1 MSSLAG
7 IVLVGGLGARSRSV
21 FLSGPKS
28 MAPVA
33 NRPFL
38 EYLLAKLRLDGI
50 RYVVLC
56 VGYRRSEVQG
66 HFHKGTKWGLELRYS
81 IEEELLGNAGAI
93 KKAARMIDAP
103 ALFVFNGDS
112 LVGLDVQAMWDFH
125 HRRGALATVAL
136 VASNRNSRYRRV
148 VMDKK
153 GAVTAFRD
161 QQTNWSANENGNGN
175 GLVNTGAYLLSRQF
189 VDSIPDKRPVS
200 MEDEILP
207 RLIGSG
213 LYGFVTNGLF
223 LDIGVPD
230 DLARAQHELPM
241 RWKV

>member
-1 MSSLAG
+1 
-7 IVLVGGLGARSRSV
+7 
-21 FLSGPKS
+21 

-50 RYVVLC
+50 RHVVLC

-81 IEEELLGNAGAI
+81 IEEELLGDAGAV

-103 ALFVFNGDS
+103 TIFVFNGDS
-112 LVGLDVQAMWDFH
+112 LVGLDVNAMWDFH
-125 HRRGALATVAL
+125 HSRRALATVAL
-136 VASNRNSRYRRV
+136 VASDRTSRYRRV
-148 VMDKK
+148 VTDNNC
-153 GAVTAFRD
+153 AVTAFHD
-161 QQTNWSANENGNGN
+161 KQSDSDASENGKS
-175 GLVNTGAYLLSRQF
+175 LVNTGAYVLSRQF
-189 VDSIPDKRPVS
+189 IDLIPDERPVS
-200 MEDEILP
+200 MEEEMLP
-207 RLIGSG
+207 MLVGSG

>member
-1 MSSLAG
+1 
-7 IVLVGGLGARSRSV
+7 LVGGLGTRSRSV

-125 HRRGALATVAL
+125 HSRRALATVAL
-136 VASNRNSRYRRV
+136 VASNRTSRYRRV
-148 VMDKK
+148 LMDEN

-161 QQTNWSANENGNGN
+161 QQANGRTNENGN

-200 MEDEILP
+200 MENEVLP
-207 RLIGSG
+207 LLIGSG
-213 LYGFVTNGLF
+213 LYGFVTSGLF

>member
-1 MSSLAG
+1 
-7 IVLVGGLGARSRSV
+7 
-21 FLSGPKS
+21 

-38 EYLLAKLRLDGI
+38 EYLLAKLRVDGI
-50 RYVVLC
+50 RHVVLC

-66 HFHKGTKWGLELRYS
+66 HFHKGTKWGLELDYS
-81 IEEELLGNAGAI
+81 VEEELLGNAGAV

-112 LVGLDVQAMWDFH
+112 LVGLDVHEMLNFH
-125 HRRGALATVAL
+125 HSHKAMATMAL
-136 VASNRNSRYRRV
+136 VDSNRTSRYRRV
-148 VMDKK
+148 LTDENA
-153 GAVTAFRD
+153 AVTAFVD
-161 QQTNWSANENGNGN
+161 QENDWNGNGN
-175 GLVNTGAYLLSRQF
+175 VAAKVNTGAYILSRQF
-189 VDSIPDKRPVS
+189 VDLIPNRPTS
-200 MEDEILP
+200 LEDEMLP
-207 RLIGSG
+207 MLVGFG

>member
-1 MSSLAG
+1 
-7 IVLVGGLGARSRSV
+7 
-21 FLSGPKS
+21 

-38 EYLLAKLRLDGI
+38 EYLLAKLRFDGI
-50 RYVVLC
+50 RDIVLC

-66 HFHKGTKWGLELRYS
+66 HFRKGTKWGLELRYS
-81 IEEELLGNAGAI
+81 VEEELLGNAGAV

-112 LVGLDVQAMWDFH
+112 LVGLDVHEMLQFH
-125 HRRGALATVAL
+125 HRRSALATMAL
-136 VASNRNSRYRRV
+136 VSSNRTSRYRRV
-148 VMDKK
+148 LTNEN

-161 QQTNWSANENGNGN
+161 DRDWNNNDNDNTGM
-175 GLVNTGAYLLSRQF
+175 LNTGAYILSREF
-189 VDSIPDKRPVS
+189 IDLIPDQHPAS
-200 MEDEILP
+200 LEDEMLP
-207 RLIGSG
+207 KLIGCG
-213 LYGFVTNGLF
+213 LFGFVTNALF

>member
-1 MSSLAG
+1 
-7 IVLVGGLGARSRSV
+7 
-21 FLSGPKS
+21 

-38 EYLLAKLRLDGI
+38 EYLLAKLRREGI
-50 RYVVLC
+50 RQVVLC

-66 HFHKGTKWGLELRYS
+66 HFHKGTKWGLQLSYS
-81 IEEELLGNAGAI
+81 IEQELLGNAGAV

-125 HRRGALATVAL
+125 HSRKALATVAL
-136 VASNRNSRYRRV
+136 VASNRTSRYGRV
-148 VMDKK
+148 FTYEN
-153 GAVTAFRD
+153 GAIAALRD
-161 QQTNWSANENGNGN
+161 QRSDWSGNENGE

-189 VDSIPDKRPVS
+189 INLIPDERPVS
-200 MEDEILP
+200 IEDEMLP
-207 RLIGSG
+207 MLIGSG

-230 DLARAQHELPM
+230 DLARAQQELPM

>member
-1 MSSLAG
+1 MNSLAG

-21 FLSGPKS
+21 FLRGAKS

-38 EYLLAKLRLDGI
+38 EYLLAKLRFDGI
-50 RYVVLC
+50 RHVVLC

-66 HFHKGTKWGLELRYS
+66 HFHKGTKWGIELHYS
-81 IEEELLGNAGAI
+81 VEEELLGNAGAV
-93 KKAARMIDAP
+93 KKAARMIDASD
-103 ALFVFNGDS
+103 LFIFNGDS
-112 LVGLDVQAMWDFH
+112 LVGLDVHEMLKFH
-125 HRRGALATVAL
+125 HSHKALATMAL
-136 VASNRNSRYRRV
+136 VTSNRTSRYRRV
-148 VMDKK
+148 WTDENN
-153 GAVTAFRD
+153 AVTAFRD
-161 QQTNWSANENGNGN
+161 QPSDWNGNEHDAGM
-175 GLVNTGAYLLSRQF
+175 VNTGAYILSREF
-189 VDSIPDKRPVS
+189 VDLIPDQRPVS
-200 MEDEILP
+200 LEDEMLP
-207 RLIGSG
+207 MLIGCG

>member
-7 IVLVGGLGARSRSV
+7 IVLVGGLGTRSRSV

-50 RYVVLC
+50 RHVVLC

-81 IEEELLGNAGAI
+81 IEEELLGNAGAV

-103 ALFVFNGDS
+103 ALFVFNGDA
-112 LVGLDVQAMWDFH
+112 LVGLDVSAMWDFH
-125 HRRGALATVAL
+125 HNHRALATVAL
-136 VASNRNSRYRRV
+136 VSSSRTNRYRRV
-148 VMDKK
+148 FTDEE
-153 GAVTAFRD
+153 GAVTAFRN
-161 QQTNWSANENGNGN
+161 QQSDGSGSENGK
-175 GLVNTGAYLLSRQF
+175 GLVNTGAYLLTRQF
-189 VDSIPDKRPVS
+189 IDLIPDERSVS
-200 MEDEILP
+200 MEDEMLP
-207 RLIGSG
+207 SLIGSG
-213 LYGFVTNGLF
+213 LYGYVTNGLF

>member
-1 MSSLAG
+1 
-7 IVLVGGLGARSRSV
+7 
-21 FLSGPKS
+21 

-38 EYLLAKLRLDGI
+38 EYLLAKLRRDGI
-50 RYVVLC
+50 RHVVLC

-66 HFHKGTKWGLELRYS
+66 HFHKGTKWGLELHYS
-81 IEEELLGNAGAI
+81 VEEELLGNAGAV

-112 LVGLDVQAMWDFH
+112 LVGLDVHEMLKFH
-125 HRRGALATVAL
+125 YRRNALATMAL
-136 VASNRNSRYRRV
+136 VASSRTSRYPRV
-148 VMDKK
+148 LTNES
-153 GAVTAFRD
+153 GAITNFRD
-161 QQTNWSANENGNGN
+161 QHSDRHDDENT
-175 GLVNTGAYLLSRQF
+175 GLVNAGAYILSREF
-189 VDSIPDKRPVS
+189 VDLIPDQRPAS
-200 MEDEILP
+200 LEDEMLP
-207 RLIGSG
+207 GLIGRG
-213 LYGFVTNGLF
+213 LYGFVTNALF